1 MAIKFSKI
9 NVSSTSKMTSHFI
22 VEDRSGNYDIMAN
35 SSILVEVI
43 VSHKL

>member
-22 VEDRSGNYDIMAN
+22 GDDRSGNYDIMTN
-35 SSILVEVI
+35 SSVLMEVI